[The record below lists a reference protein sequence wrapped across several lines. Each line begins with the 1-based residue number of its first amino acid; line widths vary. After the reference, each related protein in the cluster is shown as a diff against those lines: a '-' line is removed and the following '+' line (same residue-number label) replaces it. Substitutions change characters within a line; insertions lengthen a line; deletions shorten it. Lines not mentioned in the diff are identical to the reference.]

1 MTRATEAIYL
11 PLIFLTVALLGG
23 LRVTERVAL
32 VPPPLFALVL
42 GMLLFGVL
50 VRGRVLA
57 PERLLNAS
65 RSALENLNG
74 LTVILA
80 TFLASTQIFNL
91 MIPESGLPF
100 LLFNVFLFVLLLNTL
115 AGSPERAS
123 VLRSLGVIVGS
134 AFTLK
139 FIVLAA
145 LSDPGAGALK
155 RMLLALLE
163 GITLGTLSQA
173 PLHPATGYIAFA
185 TLVLFLVGLAMLPP
199 PARRSVALIK
209 LDS

>member
-1 MTRATEAIYL
+1 MSRATEAIYL
-11 PLIFLTVALLGG
+11 PVLFLTVALLGG
-23 LRVTERVAL
+23 LRVAERVAL

-57 PERLLNAS
+57 PERLMNAS

-80 TFLASTQIFNL
+80 TFFASTQVFNL

-100 LLFNVFLFVLLLNTL
+100 MLFNVFLFVLLLNTL
-115 AGSPERAS
+115 AGSPDRIS
-123 VLRSLGVIVGS
+123 VLRSLAVIVGS

-145 LSDPGAGALK
+145 LSDPGGGALK
-155 RMLLALLE
+155 RILLALLE

-173 PLHPATGYIAFA
+173 PLHAATGYVAFA
-185 TLVLFLVGLAMLPP
+185 TLVLFLAGLAMLPP
-199 PARRSVALIK
+199 PMRHSVALIK
-209 LDS
+209 SDQ